1 MLCLSFYLI
10 VFVFFF
16 FDTFLELIYLELPYW
31 ILELHYDSQ
40 VGTGLTLLDRLLSL
54 PKLLKET

>member
-10 VFVFFF
+10 VFGFF
-16 FDTFLELIYLELPYW
+16 FDTFLELIYLELTYW